1 MEEMQSTTINHNT
14 TKYECDYC
22 GGFEVENKDDN
33 VVVQGETIPVI
44 QTVIGLYLS
53 HNPVLNLPE
62 VKVKVCP
69 WCWKK
74 SLDNS
79 IKPSKIVTKLLWV
92 LTALCVVDLALK
104 LFIYFYN

>member
-1 MEEMQSTTINHNT
+1 MEEIQTINHNT

-22 GGFEVENKDDN
+22 GGFEVENKDQN
-33 VVVQGETIPVI
+33 VITGK

-53 HNPVLNLPE
+53 HNPVLNLQE

-74 SLDNS
+74 SFDKAL
-79 IKPSKIVTKLLWV
+79 KPNVFRKVIDWTVVIIIAQNLILIAEKIYTKLS
-92 LTALCVVDLALK
+92 
-104 LFIYFYN
+104 N